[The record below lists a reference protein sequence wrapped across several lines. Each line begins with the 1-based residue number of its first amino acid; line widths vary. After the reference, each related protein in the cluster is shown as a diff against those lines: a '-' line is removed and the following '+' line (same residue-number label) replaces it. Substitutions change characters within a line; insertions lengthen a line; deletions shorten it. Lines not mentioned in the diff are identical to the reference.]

1 MRRLHKIRCALRNG
15 VNVLCG
21 SNPAVSHAAV
31 PVNLIHPLLHA
42 LQILFVFVPAVLLVE
57 FFQQDAFGR
66 LNTDG
71 CQHIETGRLRAEC
84 RFVFIVHHFLQHL
97 GIGLIALRNH
107 VEFHRAGYKVLG
119 LDACLLVTQILDGFA
134 DFCKCTLVF
143 DAFLGCQVL
152 FLHQLIYLQQR
163 NVVRLTHQE
172 GDGLVHGFIELV
184 KLVVLADHFGN
195 EQGALQIAFHIR
207 AEGGALQPHHA
218 HEVLFQTLRPRV
230 MAAWAIDAVE
240 IFGHPVFWSIAQELR
255 VFDAGILDIFDF
267 HFSRCFVGGGVGQCL
282 FAGEQRV
289 GNGKEGH
296 VVFRGSLQVGILR
309 LAGRA
314 AHFLI
319 GQFAE
324 FGHHGQ
330 HLLFFNVAQ
339 QTVEIHMEGLQKE
352 VGGHEAGEV
361 VIVVAL
367 IDVEQLVFLS
377 RHDGKSLTTQ
387 SLLQPWVERGELEG
401 VHDIGYV
408 HQLSGSAGEVVGF
421 QFVLASFQFGHESLF
436 LLGVAD
442 GGHAVTLGVLFS
454 LFGVF
459 LAVPETF
466 L

>member
-1 MRRLHKIRCALRNG
+1 M
-15 VNVLCG
+15 
-21 SNPAVSHAAV
+21 
-31 PVNLIHPLLHA
+31 
-42 LQILFVFVPAVLLVE
+42 
-57 FFQQDAFGR
+57 
-66 LNTDG
+66 
-71 CQHIETGRLRAEC
+71 
-84 RFVFIVHHFLQHL
+84 
-97 GIGLIALRNH
+97 
-107 VEFHRAGYKVLG
+107 
-119 LDACLLVTQILDGFA
+119 
-134 DFCKCTLVF
+134 
-143 DAFLGCQVL
+143 
-152 FLHQLIYLQQR
+152 QQR

-184 KLVVLADHFGN
+184 QFVVLADHFGN

-207 AEGGALQPHHA
+207 AEGRALQPHHA

-230 MAAWAIDAVE
+230 MAAWPVDAVE
-240 IFGHPVFWSIAQELR
+240 IFRHLVFRRIAQER
-255 VFDAGILDIFDF
+255 RIFNACVLDIFNF
-267 HFSRCFVGGGVGQCL
+267 LFGRCFVGGREGQCL
-282 FAGEQRV
+282 LASEQRV

-296 VVFRGSLQVGILR
+296 VVFGGSLQVGILR

-330 HLLFFNVAQ
+330 HLLFLNVAQ
-339 QTVEIHMEGLQKE
+339 QAVEIHVEGLQEE
-352 VGGHEAGEV
+352 VGGHETGEV

-377 RHDGKSLTTQ
+377 WHDGKSLTTQ

-401 VHDIGYV
+401 IHNIGNV
-408 HQLSGSAGEVVGF
+408 HQLSGSAGEVAGL

-436 LLGVAD
+436 LLGIAD

-459 LAVPETF
+459 LAVPESFFQYCVIPGGAAEDAAQIGIHKAVTLTGREGVAKYPQVAQTVARDVLIEIYLTIEF
-466 L
+466 LHVES